1 MNTFIGLSVAIC
13 AILAYS
19 ASGWLYPDAQGQHS
33 GKNKTILCY
42 ISLCKRFSVT
52 CGMSVVSS
60 TNETDRHDIT
70 EILLKVALNTTT
82 LILTSCKSFIKLK
95 WLNWPHYQLSVK

>member
-1 MNTFIGLSVAIC
+1 MNTFIGLFVAIS

-19 ASGWLYPDAQGQHS
+19 ASGWLYPDAHAEHS
-33 GKNKTILCY
+33 GKKKNILCY

-60 TNETDRHDIT
+60 TNKTDRHDMT

-82 LILTSCKSFIKLK
+82 LILTSCKSF
-95 WLNWPHYQLSVK
+95 Y